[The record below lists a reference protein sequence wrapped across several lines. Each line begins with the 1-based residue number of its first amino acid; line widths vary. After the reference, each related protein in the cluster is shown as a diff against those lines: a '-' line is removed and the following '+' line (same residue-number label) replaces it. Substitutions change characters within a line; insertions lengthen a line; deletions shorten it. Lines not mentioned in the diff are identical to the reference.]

1 MTSILLNGGG
11 GFQFWW
17 KLGVL
22 HHLNIDKNNIYYIG
36 ISSGN
41 LANILFI
48 CDIPLDK
55 IMYESELIFKNCK
68 SIKDAVKVIP
78 QWLDILLPDN
88 AHEIC
93 SGRVFTAL
101 YKFPNTTVVI
111 GNYESK
117 EILINHIVKSI
128 SIPFYIN
135 TNFSNPMDHCFD
147 SLQILNDKNL
157 NIFKMRTPFCKKSYL
172 IPTKEQALCMYYDG
186 KDYAKEIK
194 LDKFFGNKYQPNKSN
209 LFPANSKWS
218 DFDIIL
224 CSGFARYFIGKIFN
238 QHIGKSLIPFIIS
251 LFCYKHF
258 TLEPFIKRR
267 VNKTILYTFIG
278 HTIVD
283 TFYIYKS
290 KSLLLHHLLS
300 IYVSLKARYNI
311 YYSNII
317 YAAYISEIYP
327 FIGALISVSKVAKH
341 KKWLN
346 FIRILLVC
354 CYRIPYTCYAIYKA
368 EEFPIIRLLGCAY
381 LPLDLYWLKSML
393 RIKYI

>member
-1 MTSILLNGGG
+1 MTSIIVNGGG

-22 HHLNIDKNNIYYIG
+22 HHLNIQKDNIYFIG

-41 LANILFI
+41 LANVLFI
-48 CDIPLDK
+48 CDVPFDK
-55 IMYESELIFKNCK
+55 IILESEKIFKNCK
-68 SIKDAVKVIP
+68 SLKDVIELTP
-78 QWLDILLPDN
+78 QWLDTLLPDN
-88 AHEIC
+88 AHKIC
-93 SGRVFTAL
+93 SGRLFIAL

-111 GNYESK
+111 GNYESR
-117 EILINHIVKSI
+117 ELLIKYMQKSI

-135 TNFSNPMDHCFD
+135 INISNPMDHCFD
-147 SLQILNDKNL
+147 SLSILNNTKL
-157 NIFKMRTPFCKKSYL
+157 NILKMKTTFCKKSVMT
-172 IPTKEQALCMYYDG
+172 PSKETALCMYYDG
-186 KDYAKEIK
+186 KEYAKKIK
-194 LDKFFGNKYQPNKSN
+194 LDSSFSNVYQPNNSE
-209 LFPANSKWS
+209 LFPIYSKWS
-218 DFDIIL
+218 DFDIIIY
-224 CSGFARYFIGKIFN
+224 SGILRFVIGKLFN
-238 QHIGKSLIPFIIS
+238 QHIGKSLIPFILS

-267 VNKTILYTFIG
+267 VNKPILYAFIG

-283 TFYIYKS
+283 CFYIYKS
-290 KSLLLHHLLS
+290 KSLLFHHILA

-327 FIGALISVSKVAKH
+327 FISALISVSTIPKH

-346 FIRILLVC
+346 FIRILVVC

-368 EEFPIIRLLGCAY
+368 EQFPVIRLLGCAY

>member
-17 KLGVL
+17 KLGAL
-22 HHLNIDKNNIYYIG
+22 HHININKNNVYYIG

-48 CDIPLDK
+48 CDIPLNK
-55 IMYESELIFKNCK
+55 IIYESEIIFKNCK
-68 SIKDAVKVIP
+68 SLKDAVKVIP
-78 QWLDILLPDN
+78 QWLDILLPHN

-93 SGRVFTAL
+93 SGRIFTAL
-101 YKFPNTTVVI
+101 YKFPNTTVIV
-111 GNYESK
+111 GKYESK
-117 EILINHIVKSI
+117 EILIKKIVESI

-135 TNFSNPMDHCFD
+135 TNFSNPMDHCFN
-147 SLQILNDKNL
+147 SLNILNNKQL
-157 NIFKMRTPFCKKSYL
+157 NILKINTNFCKKSYL

-186 KDYAKEIK
+186 KNYAKQIK
-194 LDKFFGNKYQPNKSN
+194 LNKLFGYKYQHNNSN
-209 LFPANSKWS
+209 LFPKKSKWS

-224 CSGFARYFIGKIFN
+224 YSGFARFIIGKLFN

-258 TLEPFIKRR
+258 TFEPFIKRR
-267 VNKTILYTFIG
+267 VNKQILYTFIG

-283 TFYIYKS
+283 SFYIYKS
-290 KSLLLHHLLS
+290 KSLLLHHLLA

-327 FIGALISVSKVAKH
+327 FIGALISISKIPKH

-354 CYRIPYTCYAIYKA
+354 FYRLPYSFYTIYKA
-368 EEFPIIRLLGCAY
+368 RDFPIIRLIGCVY
-381 LPLDLYWLKSML
+381 IPLDLYWLKSML